1 MDTIKNAKF
10 HADFKNFGKA
20 NQNVHTEKTIDRK
33 VEFLNFSA
41 FYFFVRTFFITF
53 SRF

>member
-20 NQNVHTEKTIDRK
+20 TQNVHTKKTIDRK
-33 VEFLNFSA
+33 VEFLNFSV
-41 FYFFVRTFFITF
+41 FYFSGRTFFTTF